1 MTYSQMSEKMS
12 TLTRFNNTVEQL
24 IDDLILRYQDH
35 PYFGKELVITKEKFS
50 LLRKTNP
57 RKSIEGTLRFI
68 YPFKAQLMAND
79 EQFFIS
85 KSYDEHVKNESHLMK
100 VLKIKELW
108 EQDMDDLTK
117 KTLFDFFKVLII
129 LAERYVAEKIE
140 TKEL

>member
-1 MTYSQMSEKMS
+1 MSEKMS

-24 IDDLILRYQDH
+24 IDDLILRYKDH

-57 RKSIEGTLRFI
+57 RKSVEGTLRFI

-79 EQFFIS
+79 EQFFVS
-85 KSYDEHVKNESHLMK
+85 KSYDEHVKNDSHLMK

-129 LAERYVAEKIE
+129 LAERYVAEKME
-140 TKEL
+140 TQEL

>member
-1 MTYSQMSEKMS
+1 MSEKMS

-35 PYFGKELVITKEKFS
+35 PYFGKELVMTKEKFS

-57 RKSIEGTLRFI
+57 RKSVEGTLRFI

-79 EQFFIS
+79 EQF
-85 KSYDEHVKNESHLMK
+85 DEHVKNDSHLMK

-129 LAERYVAEKIE
+129 LAERYVSEKME